1 MRFDTNIQ
9 LKLRDA
15 YAARHEPEAA
25 RFLAR
30 VYWAFLIVT
39 LAMVVVLSILYGVW
53 EFMQAPQRDESVTG
67 LHAQQVFT
75 RAQLDTVL
83 QGFDA
88 RAARFQTR
96 MTAPVS
102 AKDPSQ

>member
-1 MRFDTNIQ
+1 MRFDANIQ
-9 LKLRDA
+9 VKLKDA
-15 YAARHEPEAA
+15 YAARHEPEAM

-39 LAMVVVLSILYGVW
+39 LALIVVLSIAYGVW
-53 EFMQAPQRDESVTG
+53 EFMQAPQRDESASG

-75 RAQLDTVL
+75 RTQLETVL
-83 QGFDA
+83 DGFDA
-88 RAARFQTR
+88 RAARFQAR
-96 MTAPVS
+96 MTVPVS

>member
-9 LKLRDA
+9 VKLKDA

-30 VYWAFLIVT
+30 AYWAFLIVM
-39 LAMVVVLSILYGVW
+39 LALMVIGSIVYGAW
-53 EFMQAPQRDESVTG
+53 EFMQAPQHDESGSG
-67 LHAQQVFT
+67 LHAQQIFT
-75 RAQLDTVL
+75 RVQLEGVL
-83 QGFDA
+83 DGFDA

-96 MTAPVS
+96 MTVPVN